1 MKRLLPYLAGFLVLV
16 IRMTCRVR
24 VRNDRRPSL
33 RRAGVPYVYA
43 GLHAHNFAALQSAEP
58 GTWAMV
64 SRSRDGD
71 ILVPCLLLSGVTPI
85 RGSGGESRKGG
96 VRALREMIQ
105 RLDATHP
112 AFLAVDGPNGPRGH
126 VHEGVA
132 LLARKTG
139 AAVVPLVVIPSRR
152 WVLKKSWDRLQ
163 LPKPFCTIDFYF
175 GDPMEPGP
183 EEKLE
188 LFADRI
194 AQQLRRM
201 EMLHDPHEAALHV
214 QQPASISEPG
224 RAAA

>member
-1 MKRLLPYLAGFLVLV
+1 MKRYLPWLVGFLVLV

-33 RRAGVPYVYA
+33 RRAGIPYVYA

-64 SRSRDGD
+64 SRSRDGE
-71 ILVPCLLLSGVTPI
+71 ILVPSLRLSGVTPI

-105 RLDATHP
+105 RLDASHP

-132 LLARKTG
+132 LLAKKTG
-139 AAVVPLVVIPSRR
+139 AVVVPLVVIPSRR
-152 WVLKKSWDRLQ
+152 WILKKSWDRLQ
-163 LPKPFCTIDFYF
+163 LPQPFSMIDFYF
-175 GDPMEPGP
+175 GDPLQPGP
-183 EEKLE
+183 EEALDQ
-188 LFADRI
+188 FADRI
-194 AQQLRRM
+194 AQELRRM
-201 EMLHDPHEAALHV
+201 EELHDPQEAALHV
-214 QQPASISEPG
+214 PQPAASSEPE
-224 RAAA
+224 RVAA